1 MAKHTIGKL
10 NTEQVTEASTHFL
23 KGPDIILGFAG
34 LMVSIPALKLQLG
47 SSIQQYIN
55 EWA

>member
-1 MAKHTIGKL
+1 M
-10 NTEQVTEASTHFL
+10 HFL

-34 LMVSIPALKLQLG
+34 LVVSILALKLQLG
-47 SSIQQYIN
+47 SSIQQHIN